1 MARIANGAAADG
13 AGAPQA
19 GGRGGKFIAVAN
31 MKGGVGK
38 TTTVVS
44 LAETL
49 AADDP
54 LAKVLVI
61 DLDPQASASV
71 CIAGDALL
79 WQLITGERTLEAF
92 LEARL
97 IHQTKTDIRNSICS
111 QLSPPSHGG
120 SPLDLSL
127 LPCGPELRIVERELL
142 YELTNRD
149 LSMNAIDGKIWLLFD
164 KEVRPLAKD
173 YDFILFDCA
182 PGISPVTEAAICLAD
197 LVVVPTIPDYLSVYG
212 LDAFHGSIWA
222 SRSGRA
228 RKPKS
233 APHILLTRTQQITH
247 HHSMRQQVVAATQRP
262 GSPYRILK
270 TSVPQSAGL
279 TGALVEA
286 GETTYTRKYTARI
299 VDETLMPLARE
310 IKGLL

>member
-1 MARIANGAAADG
+1 MTRDAIGSTAAR
-13 AGAPQA
+13 
-19 GGRGGKFIAVAN
+19 RGKFIAVAN

-49 AADDP
+49 AADD
-54 LAKVLVI
+54 LDARVLVV

-71 CIAGDALL
+71 CIAGDSLL
-79 WQLITGERTLEAF
+79 WQLICGDKTLEAF

-97 IHQTKTDIRNSICS
+97 IHQNKAAVRDIICEEVS
-111 QLSPPSHGG
+111 APMHKGR
-120 SPLDLSL
+120 PLGLSL

-149 LSMNAIDGKIWLLFD
+149 LSMNAIDGKIWHLFSH
-164 KEVRPLAKD
+164 EIQSLATD
-173 YDFILFDCA
+173 YDFIIFDCA
-182 PGISPVTEAAICLAD
+182 PGISPVTEAAICMAD
-197 LVVVPTIPDYLSVYG
+197 LVMVPTIPDYLSVYG

-222 SRSGRA
+222 GKSGRS

-233 APHILLTRTQQITH
+233 APHILLTRTQDIRQ
-247 HHSMRQQVVAATQRP
+247 HHSITQQLIEATQKP
-262 GSPYRILK
+262 ESPYRLIAAR
-270 TSVPQSAGL
+270 VPQSAGL
-279 TGALVEA
+279 SEALIK
-286 GETTYTRKYTARI
+286 GGDLTYTQKYTAKI
-299 VDETLMPLARE
+299 IDGTLAPLAAK